1 MQFRHHNLSA
11 IAPHLIETLLNESMN
26 ETTNSG
32 ISNEMM
38 QNLRN
43 NATIVQTNE
52 NVSQC
57 SICLENI
64 NINDSCVNLE
74 CNHKLQCIEQWCQS
88 HNTCPVCRF
97 QLEQPQNTVRT
108 QRIIVNNITTL
119 VTLNITYE
127 AITLNTTWQSS
138 DTIVDIFNYLRRLHE
153 NNATR
158 LLLQIGNRIFKT
170 TESYELLAHTLSQHG
185 ITGQHNATLYNC

>member
-1 MQFRHHNLSA
+1 MIMQIRHHNLSA
-11 IAPHLIETLLNESMN
+11 IAPHLIETLLNETMN
-26 ETTNSG
+26 ETANSG
-32 ISNEMM
+32 ISNEML
-38 QNLRN
+38 QNLRT
-43 NATIVQTNE
+43 NATIVQSNE

-74 CNHKLQCIEQWCQS
+74 CNHKFHLRCIEQWCQS

-108 QRIIVNNITTL
+108 QRIIVNNIVTL

-127 AITLNTTWQSS
+127 GITLNTSWQSS
-138 DTIVDIFNYLRRLHE
+138 DTIVDIFN
-153 NNATR
+153 
-158 LLLQIGNRIFKT
+158 
-170 TESYELLAHTLSQHG
+170 
-185 ITGQHNATLYNC
+185 